1 MKIAVIGD
9 IIIDEYVHGVV
20 ERISPEAPAPILNFK
35 NVEIKHGGALNVFD
49 NIKSLTD
56 NVIMCTRNT
65 SPPRKV
71 RYMSNGHYMLRVDY
85 DECGEWHND
94 TAEADIVVI
103 SDYAKGAIVS
113 FTPYV
118 GLKTIVDPKRDLS
131 FYKGAWC
138 LKPNAKEFSSY
149 AGIWK
154 SIIGLK
160 TSMIE
165 AREELNVSHLIV
177 TLGENGVAYCGPNG
191 IFEILK
197 SEAQEVYDVTGAG
210 DTFTAVL
217 AYACSIEMDMIGAIK
232 LANKAAG
239 ISVSHLGTYVIT
251 KRDLEINKK
260 VIFTNGCFD
269 ILHPGH
275 IEYLKAS
282 RKLGDYLIV
291 AINSDESVKRLKG
304 DKRPINNEVIRAYM
318 LTHLSF
324 VDKVIIFDED
334 TPYEIIKKL
343 KPDVITKG
351 GDYEIA
357 SVVGRDL
364 AEVVIIPFVDSYST
378 TSIIERIQND

>member
-1 MKIAVIGD
+1 MKIAVVGD
-9 IIIDEYVHGVV
+9 IIIDEYVHGTV
-20 ERISPEAPAPILNFK
+20 ERISPEAPVPVLNFK
-35 NVEIKHGGALNVFD
+35 NTEVKHGGALNVFD

-56 NVIMCTRNT
+56 EVVMCTRNQA
-65 SPPRKV
+65 PPRKV

-85 DECGEWHND
+85 DECGDWHND
-94 TAEADIVVI
+94 APEADIVVI
-103 SDYAKGAIVS
+103 SDYAKGAIES
-113 FTPYV
+113 FTPYA

-138 LKPNAKEFSSY
+138 LKPNAKEFGSY
-149 AGIWK
+149 AGMWD
-154 SIIGLK
+154 SISMLNTLMLK
-160 TSMIE
+160 
-165 AREELNVSHLIV
+165 AREELRLSHLIV
-177 TLGENGVAYCGPNG
+177 TLGENGVAYSGPND
-191 IFEILK
+191 IFEIFK

-217 AYACSIEMDMIGAIK
+217 AYTCSIEMDMINAIK

-251 KRDLEINKK
+251 KSDLEINKK

-318 LTHLSF
+318 LKNLSF
-324 VDKVIIFDED
+324 VDEVVIFDED
-334 TPYEIIKKL
+334 TPYDIIKKL
-343 KPDVITKG
+343 KPDIITKG
-351 GDYEIA
+351 GDYKA
-357 SVVGRDL
+357 TSVVGKDL
-364 AEVVIIPFVDSYST
+364 AEVVIIPFVDNYST
-378 TSIIERIQND
+378 TSIIERISK